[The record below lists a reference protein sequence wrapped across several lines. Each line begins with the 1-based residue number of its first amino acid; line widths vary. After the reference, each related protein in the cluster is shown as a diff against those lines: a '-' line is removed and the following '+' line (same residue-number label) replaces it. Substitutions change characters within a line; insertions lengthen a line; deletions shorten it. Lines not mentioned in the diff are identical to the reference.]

1 MSAHDCASTN
11 VGRRQNMP
19 RTWVY
24 DPHSGGGKIPMTV
37 RERTKNRILAHA
49 SKHYAGK
56 YTRLDVHFRGQLCY
70 IDAYTEPAVPPGFD
84 STVFGESREEY
95 LQRLR
100 ILLFTSAVSAIL
112 AMSS

>member
-1 MSAHDCASTN
+1 MA
-11 VGRRQNMP
+11 
-19 RTWVY
+19 
-24 DPHSGGGKIPMTV
+24 V

-70 IDAYTEPAVPPGFD
+70 IDAYTEPSVPPGFD
-84 STVFGESREEY
+84 PAVFGESREEY

-100 ILLFTSAVSAIL
+100 EIPTHLCRLRYFGDVKRTPSSRQKRAIIKIDYYTYEPKYTD
-112 AMSS
+112 AGV